1 MTDSSRD
8 LTTASTSGS
17 EMEALVAKLASLSRL
32 GLDMTRLC
40 IDVSDSLPRLIKA
53 EVDAKVNAALGALPA
68 APATTFHRSLGPTP
82 DEMDA
87 AFPPG
92 RGDNQEWH
100 VVCVGRNPG
109 LYSTSIEA
117 DAEVLGVPNQARKK
131 KDNRAEALLYYR
143 TQHGLGEVIKVSEVP
158 PAAAARAARS

>member
-53 EVDAKVNAALGALPA
+53 EVDAKVNAALAPA
-68 APATTFHRSLGPTP
+68 APATTFYRSLGPTP
-82 DEMDA
+82 DGMDA

-109 LYSTSIEA
+109 LYSTSRCA

-143 TQHGLGEVIKVSEVP
+143 TQHRLGEVTKVSEVP
-158 PAAAARAARS
+158 PAAAAAGSRRS